1 MEATI
6 MPPFSLDALKIA
18 LAKHVH
24 VPPDEIETIASQV
37 FGRYEATGPAGTS
50 WRLRTL
56 NIFQT
61 DFHRIVMY
69 DLCRADWHGG
79 VYISPSSKIVQSIAD
94 ALNEL
99 EGLPTPPNQS

>member
-1 MEATI
+1 
-6 MPPFSLDALKIA
+6 MPPFSLDALEIA

-56 NIFQT
+56 NIFRT
-61 DFHRIVMY
+61 DFHRYVIY
-69 DLCRADWHGG
+69 DLCRADWQGG
-79 VYISPSSKIVQSIAD
+79 VYISPSAKIVQSIAD

-99 EGLPTPPNQS
+99 EGLPTPLNES